1 MGSLSLGE
9 AAEKA
14 RTSKVDIWRAIRE
27 GRLSA
32 QRTDGG
38 GFAIDPAEL
47 FRVFET
53 QRSEQPAMEQDA
65 GVATEALGQSGTSST
80 PEPAETN
87 DIAVAFA
94 VLGAELKDLLGL
106 PVEKRST
113 TESHQQGPER
123 QGADLIERNQL
134 AVELA
139 ATRATAEKAIAE
151 HPSLAERLA
160 AIAEARRP
168 WWRRLVVAG
177 RPRPSEATRTPRES
191 CSTSF

>member
-32 QRTDGG
+32 QRTVDG

-53 QRSEQPAMEQDA
+53 QRPEQPAMEQDA
-65 GVATEALGQSGTSST
+65 AAATEAFGQSETSAK
-80 PEPAETN
+80 PETAETS
-87 DIAVAFA
+87 DMAVAFA
-94 VLGAELKDLLGL
+94 ALGAELKCLLGL
-106 PVEKRST
+106 AVEKRSN
-113 TESHQQGPER
+113 TESHQHDAEKQGT
-123 QGADLIERNQL
+123 DLAERNAQL
-134 AVELA
+134 AAELA
-139 ATRATAEKAIAE
+139 AVRATAEKAIAE
-151 HPSLAERLA
+151 YASLAERLA

-168 WWRRLVVAG
+168 WWRRLVG
-177 RPRPSEATRTPRES
+177 
-191 CSTSF
+191 

>member
-32 QRTDGG
+32 QRTNDG

-65 GVATEALGQSGTSST
+65 RAATEALGQSESSAT
-80 PEPAETN
+80 PETAETN
-87 DIAVAFA
+87 DITVAFA
-94 VLGAELKDLLGL
+94 ALGAELKDLLGL
-106 PVEKRST
+106 PVEKRLST
-113 TESHQQGPER
+113 EPHQRDAER
-123 QGADLIERNQL
+123 QAADLTERN
-134 AVELA
+134 AELA
-139 ATRATAEKAIAE
+139 AMRATAEKAIAE
-151 HPSLAERLA
+151 YASLAERPA
-160 AIAEARRP
+160 AIAEVRRP
-168 WWRRLVVAG
+168 WWRRLVG
-177 RPRPSEATRTPRES
+177 
-191 CSTSF
+191 

>member
-1 MGSLSLGE
+1 MGSPSLGE

-65 GVATEALGQSGTSST
+65 GAATEALGQSGTSSK
-80 PEPAETN
+80 PEPAETD

-94 VLGAELKDLLGL
+94 VLGAELKDLLRL

-123 QGADLIERNQL
+123 QAAEFTERNAQF
-134 AVELA
+134 AAELA
-139 ATRATAEKAIAE
+139 AVHAATAEKAIAE
-151 HPSLAERLA
+151 ADKPTTEYASLAERLA
-160 AIAEARRP
+160 AIAEVRRR
-168 WWRRLVVAG
+168 WWRRLVG
-177 RPRPSEATRTPRES
+177 
-191 CSTSF
+191 

>member
-32 QRTDGG
+32 QRTDDG

-65 GVATEALGQSGTSST
+65 GAATEASGQSETSAA
-80 PEPAETN
+80 PETAETN
-87 DIAVAFA
+87 NVAVAFA
-94 VLGAELKDLLGL
+94 ALGAELQDLLGL
-106 PVEKRST
+106 PVEKRSS
-113 TESHQQGPER
+113 TESHQHDVER
-123 QGADLIERNQL
+123 QTADLTERYAQL
-134 AVELA
+134 AAELA
-139 ATRATAEKAIAE
+139 AMRATAEKAIAE
-151 HPSLAERLA
+151 YASLAERLA
-160 AIAEARRP
+160 AIAEAQRP
-168 WWRRLVVAG
+168 WWRRLVG
-177 RPRPSEATRTPRES
+177 
-191 CSTSF
+191 

>member
-65 GVATEALGQSGTSST
+65 GAATEALGQSGTSST
-80 PEPAETN
+80 PEPEETN

-106 PVEKRST
+106 PVEKRSST
-113 TESHQQGPER
+113 KSHQHGAESQA
-123 QGADLIERNQL
+123 ADLKERNAQL
-134 AVELA
+134 AAELA
-139 ATRATAEKAIAE
+139 AMRATAEKAITEYA
-151 HPSLAERLA
+151 SLAERLA
-160 AIAEARRP
+160 AIAEAQRP
-168 WWRRLVVAG
+168 WWRRLVG
-177 RPRPSEATRTPRES
+177 
-191 CSTSF
+191 

>member
-32 QRTDGG
+32 ERTDDG

-53 QRSEQPAMEQDA
+53 QRPEQPAIEQDA
-65 GVATEALGQSGTSST
+65 GAATEALGQSGTSAT

-94 VLGAELKDLLGL
+94 ALGTELKDLLGL
-106 PVEKRST
+106 APVEKRSS
-113 TESHQQGPER
+113 TESHQHDAER
-123 QGADLIERNQL
+123 QAADLKERNAQL
-134 AVELA
+134 AAELA
-139 ATRATAEKAIAE
+139 AMRATAEKAIAE
-151 HPSLAERLA
+151 YASLAERLA
-160 AIAEARRP
+160 AIAEAQRP
-168 WWRRLVVAG
+168 WWRRLVG
-177 RPRPSEATRTPRES
+177 
-191 CSTSF
+191 